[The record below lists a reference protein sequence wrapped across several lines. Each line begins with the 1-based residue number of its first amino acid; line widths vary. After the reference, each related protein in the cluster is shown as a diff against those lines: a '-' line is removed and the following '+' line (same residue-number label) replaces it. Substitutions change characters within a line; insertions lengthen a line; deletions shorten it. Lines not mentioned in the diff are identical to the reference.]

1 MASPHGWQ
9 LEAIMRELGANF
21 QTGDAL
27 SAFIS
32 AVNMGYCQN
41 KVVVFDAA
49 QYSAPVSSNIHYE
62 HWTWPA
68 VFGLRVFFCPAV

>member
-1 MASPHGWQ
+1 VEHASPHGWRD
-9 LEAIMRELGANF
+9 EAIMRELETNY
-21 QTGDAL
+21 QTGNDL

-41 KVVVFDAA
+41 KVFVFDAP

-62 HWTWPA
+62 HWN
-68 VFGLRVFFCPAV
+68 